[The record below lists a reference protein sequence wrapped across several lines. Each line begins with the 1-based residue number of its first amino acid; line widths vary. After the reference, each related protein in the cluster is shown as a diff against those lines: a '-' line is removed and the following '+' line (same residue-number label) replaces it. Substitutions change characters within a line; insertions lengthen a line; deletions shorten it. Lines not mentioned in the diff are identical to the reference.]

1 MMKFALN
8 IFVFLF
14 FANDAQLSA
23 QWFIDSAVVKT
34 VQINNV
40 GWLNTKGNEFCPSII
55 ADKLY
60 FVSDYSPKNKATE
73 NFDILMATT
82 DRQKISVPG
91 INTPM
96 HEGPFGSLQHTIL
109 FTRSSDTSNVM
120 IRYDLNDQNEQ
131 VISQSNS
138 DLQIFHPQP
147 LGDDLMIAA
156 VRPKGSEEKLDLKII
171 DLRTGLVVEP
181 LENLN
186 TAYNEAFPKL
196 LGDDILSFASN
207 RPGGKGGFDLYLSFF
222 RDGKWTAPILLQAP
236 FNSDADDFGLY
247 MDASFKSGYFNSAR
261 KGGKGGDDIYSFKS
275 LKGIIRKEI
284 PAPIHDL
291 TINLLDIL
299 QFKSVPGIKVRV
311 SEVPVGY
318 VKATVIGG
326 DLQLINTEDDKSV
339 DSLFGFLP
347 DHLAYYTSDEEGLLR
362 LKITENKQYLFKVE
376 TDAFQKQYLVYT
388 AGKDAHQEFTIALSP
403 KTRDDASEETRPIL
417 QGQKFIIEGLSFK
430 EEEVI
435 LNAFAEDFMDD
446 LANAMIKHPS
456 MLIQLIAYTDARGNA
471 VTNYKRSQ
479 KRAEMVKKYL
489 TDKGVEALRVIAL
502 GEGETN
508 IVNRCLDGV
517 DCSPSEHE
525 VNNRIEIL
533 GIED

>member
-8 IFVFLF
+8 IFLFLF
-14 FANDAQLSA
+14 FANNAQLSA

-60 FVSDYSPKNKATE
+60 FVSDYSPKNKATA

-82 DRQKISVPG
+82 DRQKVSVPV

-96 HEGPFGSLQHTIL
+96 HEGPFGSLQHTIF

-120 IRYDLNDQNEQ
+120 IRYDLNNQNEE

-138 DLQIFHPQP
+138 YLQIFHPQP
-147 LGDDLMIAA
+147 MGNDLIIAA

-196 LGDDILSFASN
+196 LGNDILSFASN

-222 RDGKWTAPILLQAP
+222 QEGKWTAPILLQGP

-247 MDASFKSGYFNSAR
+247 LDESYKSGYFNSAR
-261 KGGKGGDDIYSFKS
+261 KGGKGGDDIYSFRS
-275 LKGIIRKEI
+275 LKSIIRKEM
-284 PAPIHDL
+284 PAPIHEL

-299 QFKSVPGIKVRV
+299 QFKSISGIKVRV
-311 SEVPVGY
+311 SEVPVGSM
-318 VKATVIGG
+318 KATVRGG
-326 DLQLINTEDDKSV
+326 DLQLINTEDDRSI

-347 DHLAYYTSDEEGLLR
+347 DQLAYYTSDEEGLLR
-362 LKITENKQYLFKVE
+362 LNITEDKQYLFKVE
-376 TDAFQKQYLVYT
+376 AETYQKQYLVYT
-388 AGKDAHQEFTIALSP
+388 AGKEAQQEFTIALSP
-403 KTRDDASEETRPIL
+403 ETGDQPSEEVRPIL

-430 EEEVI
+430 DEEVI

-456 MLIQLIAYTDARGNA
+456 MLIQLIAFTDSRGNA
-471 VTNYKRSQ
+471 VNNYKLSQ
-479 KRAEMVKKYL
+479 KRAERVKKYL
-489 TDKGVEALRVIAL
+489 TDNGVEALRVIAL

-508 IVNRCLDGV
+508 IINHCLDGV
-517 DCSPSEHE
+517 ECSPADHE